1 MLVSR
6 STGADFL
13 KVLLVES
20 RESYEVM
27 AIFLMGPSRTCA
39 VFVSSF

>member
-20 RESYEVM
+20 RGELRGYGD
-27 AIFLMGPSRTCA
+27 IPDGT
-39 VFVSSF
+39 